1 MLFLMMA
8 WVGWLLT
15 CWLIGA
21 GILNEVK
28 ADCFE
33 RNGIDSS
40 CLSQDFLLIT

>member
-1 MLFLMMA
+1 MVA
-8 WVGWLLT
+8 WVGLILT